1 MAFGKTAGC
10 VMIAALAA
18 SAAQFTVRHKHL
30 YGGCSGVL
38 TVEAAGIRFSGEKGH
53 SWSWSYPDIQQLKL
67 EPRDVHILTYKDRK
81 LRLGADQA
89 YDFTG
94 EIPSGELYQV
104 LRDRMDQR
112 FIAAVEPP
120 ANGLEPAPVWSVR
133 VKHVRSISGSEGT
146 LSFAPD
152 VVTYATESRNEGRA
166 WRYDD
171 IETISSSG
179 PFQLS
184 IETMEKSFQFLLK
197 QPIPESRYNELWLHI
212 ERKHGRIQ

>member
-1 MAFGKTAGC
+1 
-10 VMIAALAA
+10 MIAALAA

-38 TVEAAGIRFSGEKGH
+38 TVEAEGIRFSGEKGH
-53 SWSWSYPDIQQLKL
+53 SWTWSYPDIQQLKL
-67 EPRDVHILTYKDRK
+67 EPRDVHILTYKDRELK
-81 LRLGADQA
+81 LGADQA

-94 EIPSGELYQV
+94 EIPSGELFSL

-120 ANGLEPAPVWSVR
+120 ANGFEPAALWSVA
-133 VKHVRSISGSEGT
+133 VKHVRSIAGSEGT

-152 VVTYATESRNEGRA
+152 SVTYATESRNEARA
-166 WRYDD
+166 WRYED

-179 PFQLS
+179 PFELS
-184 IETMEKSFQFLLK
+184 IETMEKSFQFQLK
-197 QPIPESRYNELWLHI
+197 QPITESRYNELWLHI